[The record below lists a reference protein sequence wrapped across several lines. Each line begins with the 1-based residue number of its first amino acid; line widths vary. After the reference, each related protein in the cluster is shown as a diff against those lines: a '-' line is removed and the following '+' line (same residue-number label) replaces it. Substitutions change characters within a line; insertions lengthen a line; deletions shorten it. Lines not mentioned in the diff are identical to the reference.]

1 MVVTVLSFSFIYLSA
16 WSFGSPGLFGFQ
28 NVIINSCY
36 LLKVTLSLN
45 ILRKSYK
52 NNHCDIDLEL
62 KLHTEVGFGGV
73 L

>member
-1 MVVTVLSFSFIYLSA
+1 MVVNILSFSFIYLSA
-16 WSFGSPGLFGFQ
+16 YSFGYPGLFGFQ
-28 NVIINSCY
+28 NVFISSSC

-45 ILRKSYK
+45 ILRKVYK

-62 KLHTEVGFGGV
+62 KLHTEAGFGGV